1 MRAFTSFGASDLP
14 PERLSR
20 VLADYVALEQAQIF
34 RRLLIRRCGTLAL
47 SAAVVAG
54 LTHVLPRLDWAI
66 IITLLLAGP
75 ALAWISETRIERRL
89 LRALDDLPE
98 HQKVIKST

>member
-1 MRAFTSFGASDLP
+1 MLMFTSFGASDLP

-89 LRALDDLPE
+89 LRALDDLP
-98 HQKVIKST
+98 

>member
-1 MRAFTSFGASDLP
+1 MRVLTSFSASDLP

-34 RRLLIRRCGTLAL
+34 RRLLIRRCGALSL

-66 IITLLLAGP
+66 IITLLLTGP

-89 LRALDDLPE
+89 SRALDDIPD
-98 HQKVIKST
+98 H